1 MAITPD
7 TVVFNDVTIL
17 DLFVVLIIILII
29 FTVTKVITLNFT
41 RAFKGKLSKDRL
53 RTMVKLFNWGAAIFA
68 LIVILP
74 IIKIDSNGILV
85 AGGIIALIIGLATQS
100 VIANLVAGIFLMLER
115 PVKIG
120 DSIEVDDDRGVVEDI
135 RIMSTRVR
143 TFDGLYIRIPNETVF
158 TSNITNYSVNIVRR
172 FELVFGIGY
181 EDEVNKSLGIIKK
194 QIEEAPFALVNPA
207 PDIFVEQL
215 AESTVNIKARV
226 WAPQSEWFDVK
237 TELIWKIKEAL
248 EADGISLP
256 APQREVSFKN
266 KPVLA

>member
-1 MAITPD
+1 VIFA
-7 TVVFNDVTIL
+7 
-17 DLFVVLIIILII
+17 LIIILP
-29 FTVTKVITLNFT
+29 
-41 RAFKGKLSKDRL
+41 
-53 RTMVKLFNWGAAIFA
+53 
-68 LIVILP
+68 ILE
-74 IIKIDSNGILV
+74 INATGILV

-100 VIANLVAGIFLMLER
+100 IIANLVAGMFLMLER

-120 DSIEVDDDRGVVEDI
+120 DSIKVDNETGVVEDI
-135 RIMSTRVR
+135 RVMSTRVR
-143 TFDGLYIRIPNETVF
+143 TFDGLYIRIPNETIF

-181 EDEVNKSLGIIKK
+181 EDDANMAMDIVKK
-194 QIEEAPFALVNPA
+194 QIEDAPFALVNPS
-207 PDIFVEQL
+207 PTIFVEQL

-248 EADGISLP
+248 EAEGISLP
-256 APQREVSFKN
+256 APQREIMFKN